1 MYKIYTTE
9 GLIIESRI
17 FGESNKIY
25 FILTRDFGLIKAT
38 AQGVCKTE
46 SKQKFGLQTLS
57 FSKISLVKGK
67 EIWKITSA
75 ISLENVFSNLKGEKN
90 KLNVFIRI
98 VSLIRKLLLEEEKEP
113 IFFDVVKSLYKF
125 LKTENANN
133 KDKLSSAE
141 LLTVMKI
148 LHTSG
153 YLGENKNFGD
163 LLDTND
169 FSDETMN
176 NIKRI
181 KREMLKEVN
190 LVMQEL

>member
-1 MYKIYTTE
+1 MYQIYTTE

-38 AQGVCKTE
+38 AQGVCKIE

-57 FSKISLVKGK
+57 FSKISLVKGRD
-67 EIWKITSA
+67 IWKITSA
-75 ISLENVFSNLKGEKN
+75 ISLENVFSNLKEDRN
-90 KLNVFIRI
+90 KLNIFIRI
-98 VSLIRKLLLEEEKEP
+98 ISLIRKLLLEEEKEP
-113 IFFDVVKSLYKF
+113 IFFDVVEFLYKF
-125 LKTENANN
+125 LKTENASN

-148 LHTSG
+148 LHTAG
-153 YLGENKNFGD
+153 YLGDNKNFGN
-163 LLDTND
+163 LLEVDD
-169 FSDETMN
+169 FNDETMN

-181 KREMLKEVN
+181 KREMLREVN
-190 LVMQEL
+190 SVMSNI

>member
-163 LLDTND
+163 LL
-169 FSDETMN
+169 EY
-176 NIKRI
+176 
-181 KREMLKEVN
+181 
-190 LVMQEL
+190 Q

>member
-1 MYKIYTTE
+1 MYQIYTTS

-17 FGESNKIY
+17 FGESNRIY
-25 FILTRDFGLIKAT
+25 FILTRDFGLIKAI

-57 FSKISLVKGK
+57 FSKISLVKGRD
-67 EIWKITSA
+67 IWKITNAAPVENIFYNFSRQKEKL
-75 ISLENVFSNLKGEKN
+75 SL
-90 KLNVFIRI
+90 FIRV
-98 VSLIRKLLLEEEKEP
+98 VSLIRKLLVEEEKETA
-113 IFFDVVKSLYKF
+113 FFDAVWYLYKF
-125 LKTENANN
+125 LKSENTNN

-148 LHTSG
+148 LHASG
-153 YLGENKNFGD
+153 YLGENKNFGN
-163 LLDTND
+163 LLEVDD

-181 KREMLKEVN
+181 KKEILKEIN
-190 LVMQEL
+190 LAMQEL

>member
-57 FSKISLVKGK
+57 FSKISLVKGRD
-67 EIWKITSA
+67 IWKITSA
-75 ISLENVFSNLKGEKN
+75 IPLENVFSNLKGEKN
-90 KLNVFIRI
+90 KLNLFVRVI
-98 VSLIRKLLLEEEKEP
+98 SLIRKLLVEEEKEP

-169 FSDETMN
+169 FSDETVN

>member
-1 MYKIYTTE
+1 M
-9 GLIIESRI
+9 
-17 FGESNKIY
+17 
-25 FILTRDFGLIKAT
+25 
-38 AQGVCKTE
+38 
-46 SKQKFGLQTLS
+46 
-57 FSKISLVKGK
+57 
-67 EIWKITSA
+67 
-75 ISLENVFSNLKGEKN
+75 
-90 KLNVFIRI
+90 
-98 VSLIRKLLLEEEKEP
+98 IRKLLLEEEKEP

>member
-1 MYKIYTTE
+1 MYQIYTTE

-25 FILTRDFGLIKAT
+25 FILTRDFGLIRAT
-38 AQGVCKTE
+38 AQGVCKVE

-148 LHTSG
+148 LHASG
-153 YLGENKNFGD
+153 YLGENKNFGN
-163 LLDTND
+163 LLEVDD
-169 FSDETMN
+169 FNDETMN

-181 KREMLKEVN
+181 KREMLEEVN
-190 LVMQEL
+190 LVMLEI

>member
-1 MYKIYTTE
+1 MYKIYTTD

-25 FILTRDFGLIKAT
+25 FILTRDFGLIRAT
-38 AQGVCKTE
+38 AQGVCKVE

-75 ISLENVFSNLKGEKN
+75 VPVENVFYNLTGQKE
-90 KLNVFIRI
+90 KLNLFIRVI
-98 VSLIRKLLLEEEKEP
+98 SLVRKLLVEEEKEP
-113 IFFDVVKSLYKF
+113 IFFDVVKSLYEF

-133 KDKLSSAE
+133 KDKISSAE

-148 LHTSG
+148 LHASG
-153 YLGENKNFGD
+153 YLGENKNFGN
-163 LLDTND
+163 LLKDDD
-169 FSDETMN
+169 FSDETIN
-176 NIKRI
+176 NLKRI
-181 KREMLKEVN
+181 KKEMLKEIN
-190 LVMQEL
+190 LIMGNI

>member
-57 FSKISLVKGK
+57 FSKISLVKGRD
-67 EIWKITSA
+67 IWKITSA

>member
-1 MYKIYTTE
+1 MYQIYTTE

-57 FSKISLVKGK
+57 FSKISLVKGRD
-67 EIWKITSA
+67 IWKITSA

-98 VSLIRKLLLEEEKEP
+98 VSLIRKLLVEEEKEP
-113 IFFDVVKSLYKF
+113 IFFDVIKSLYKF
-125 LKTENANN
+125 LKTEDSNN
-133 KDKLSSAE
+133 RDKLSSAE

-163 LLDTND
+163 LLGVDD
-169 FSDETMN
+169 FGDETMN
-176 NIKRI
+176 NIKKI

-190 LVMQEL
+190 LVMQEI